1 MNAPAG
7 SPSDLPSRNAPR
19 LDDDE
24 GRRTL
29 MRKILF
35 AGLLIAAAVVMV
47 NSIPDIARYAKIR
60 EM

>member
-47 NSIPDIARYAKIR
+47 NSIPDIAR
-60 EM
+60 